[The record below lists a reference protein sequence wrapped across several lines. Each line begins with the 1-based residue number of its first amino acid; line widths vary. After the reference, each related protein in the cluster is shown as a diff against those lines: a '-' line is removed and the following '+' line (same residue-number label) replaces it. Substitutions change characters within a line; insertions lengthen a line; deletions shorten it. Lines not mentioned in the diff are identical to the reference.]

1 MFKPLNN
8 RLFVEK
14 CFAFAAR
21 LSLVICSCVLLFLLG
36 SIFIKGMGAISL
48 EFLFTPAREFG
59 KSGGIFY
66 QIFGSLL
73 IVIVA
78 AFLVLPLALGTALYR
93 NSYNS
98 HKGVANVMDQCLYAL
113 NAIPSV
119 TYGIFGLIFFVNLL
133 NTGISWFVGSIILAI
148 MMLPTVTL
156 ATSQA
161 MAAIPKIYQE
171 NAAALGLTRA
181 QIVRRVTL
189 PQSLH
194 GVVTGL
200 LIGLARAIGETAP
213 IMFIAT
219 AFSGVK
225 VPQSLVEPVSTL
237 PTHILELAQQS
248 TDPQALQ
255 NAWGASLTLV
265 LLAASFS
272 GLALFLR
279 RRLNR
284 RPRRSVTLCKLKTCQ
299 PIMGRIV
306 LSRM

>member
-1 MFKPLNN
+1 MPEKMVISARVNE
-8 RLFVEK
+8 RLFAEK
-14 CFAFAAR
+14 FFAFGAR
-21 LSLVICSCVLLFLLG
+21 ISLVICTSVLLFLLG
-36 SIFIKGMGAISL
+36 SIFAKGIGAFSL
-48 EFLFTPAREFG
+48 EFLFMPAREFG

-66 QIFGSLL
+66 QLFGSLL

-78 AFLVLPLALGTALYR
+78 AFLVLPVALGTALYQ

-98 HKGVANVMDQCLYAL
+98 NARLANILNQCLYAL

-119 TYGIFGLIFFVNLL
+119 TYGIFGLIFFVNIL

-148 MMLPTVTL
+148 MILPTVTL
-156 ATSQA
+156 SAYQA
-161 MAAIPKIYQE
+161 MSAIPKIYQE
-171 NAAALGLTRA
+171 NAAALGLTRP
-181 QIVRRVTL
+181 QIIRRVTL
-189 PQSLH
+189 PQSVH

-200 LIGLARAIGETAP
+200 LIGLSRAIGETAP

-219 AFSGVK
+219 AFSGVQ

-248 TDPQALQ
+248 TDPQALR

-265 LLAASFS
+265 LLAAAFS

-279 RRLNR
+279 SRLKSEGHR
-284 RPRRSVTLCKLKTCQ
+284 
-299 PIMGRIV
+299 
-306 LSRM
+306 

>member
-1 MFKPLNN
+1 MFKIKN
-8 RLFVEK
+8 RRHFYEQS
-14 CFAFAAR
+14 FAFASR
-21 LSLVICSCVLLFLLG
+21 LSLIICAGVLLFLLG
-36 SIFIKGMGAISL
+36 SIFIQGISALSL
-48 EFLFTPAREFG
+48 EFLFTPSSSFG

-66 QIFGSLL
+66 QLFGSLL
-73 IVIVA
+73 MVLVA
-78 AFLVLPLALGTALYR
+78 ALLVLPLALGTALFR
-93 NSYNS
+93 NSYNKNS
-98 HKGVANVMDQCLYAL
+98 AIAHIMDQSLYAL

-156 ATSQA
+156 STYQA
-161 MAAIPKIYQE
+161 MAAIPKIYHE
-171 NAAALGLTRA
+171 NAAALGLTRTE
-181 QIVRRVTL
+181 IVRRVTL
-189 PQSLH
+189 PQSFH

-200 LIGLARAIGETAP
+200 LIGLSRAIGETAP

-219 AFSGVK
+219 AFSGVS

-265 LLAASFS
+265 LLAATFS

-279 RRLNR
+279 SRLN
-284 RPRRSVTLCKLKTCQ
+284 SEGHQ
-299 PIMGRIV
+299 
-306 LSRM
+306 

>member
-1 MFKPLNN
+1 MFNLLNN
-8 RLFVEK
+8 RLFAEK
-14 CFAFAAR
+14 CFALAAR
-21 LSLVICSCVLLFLLG
+21 LSLILCSCVLLFLLG
-36 SIFIKGMGAISL
+36 SIVFQGIGALSL
-48 EFLFTPAREFG
+48 EFLFTPAKEFG

-279 RRLNR
+279 RRLKSEGH
-284 RPRRSVTLCKLKTCQ
+284 RS
-299 PIMGRIV
+299 
-306 LSRM
+306 